1 MKRVCR
7 VPVPNFSPFSL
18 SALSTGINAVQFH
31 SLNSAFPGQS
41 QAFTEFSPYTPNS
54 GGKKKN
60 THTKAPPH
68 LSNHPFI
75 LYLCSCNLNWAFFKC
90 SFNSVLLQEVEQG
103 GDTGWAKGN
112 MGNQL
117 VLFFFPSADNYNFL
131 PSDQIAATGRC
142 PGNNQTAQIA
152 QAVVEKCPYL
162 CAGPCEIPSMLF
174 HYNFWAE

>member
-1 MKRVCR
+1 MCHDWTPAEFLIGVLSRSRIEGETSDRRAESLSPVRATLSDWSPDCMKRVCR

-54 GGKKKN
+54 GERKKKK
-60 THTKAPPH
+60 HTPKPPH

-90 SFNSVLLQEVEQG
+90 SFNSVLLQEAEQG
-103 GDTGWAKGN
+103 GDTVWAKGN
-112 MGNQL
+112 TGNQL
-117 VLFFFPSADNYNFL
+117 VFILFPLS
-131 PSDQIAATGRC
+131 R
-142 PGNNQTAQIA
+142 
-152 QAVVEKCPYL
+152 
-162 CAGPCEIPSMLF
+162 
-174 HYNFWAE
+174 